1 MVKQVTRSRLV
12 LAGRLLLA
20 VAGVGA
26 AWGWGLHRAPPA
38 VAAQG
43 TGEAV
48 RLTLALPQPLKEGVY
63 HGGRLV
69 VQRSGGV
76 GYVWAPVGILRPG
89 QVGEVTFTNLPPGA
103 PFACSFC
110 EWDPAGQGPRL
121 GDARLLLA
129 EVVREPGRVR
139 VRGYQNHGALHC
151 AVGLIVADSPP

>member
-1 MVKQVTRSRLV
+1 MVKQVTRCRPRLV

-20 VAGVGA
+20 MAVFGVV
-26 AWGWGLHRAPPA
+26 WGWGLHRASPA
-38 VAAQG
+38 VAG
-43 TGEAV
+43 PGEAV
-48 RLTLALPQPLKEGVY
+48 RLTLALPRPLKEGVY
-63 HGGRLV
+63 HCGKLV

-76 GYVWAPVGILRPG
+76 GYVWAPVGMLRPG

-110 EWDPAGQGPRL
+110 EWDPAAKGPRL

-139 VRGYQNHGALHC
+139 VRGYQNHGTLRC